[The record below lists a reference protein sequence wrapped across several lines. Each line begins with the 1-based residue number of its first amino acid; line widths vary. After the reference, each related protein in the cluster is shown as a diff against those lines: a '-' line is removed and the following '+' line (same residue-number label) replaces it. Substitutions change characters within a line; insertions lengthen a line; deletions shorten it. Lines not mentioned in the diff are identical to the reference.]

1 MGYRSEVAYGVK
13 VDDIIWSDQATEEE
27 KNLSADGLFL
37 LMLTEMQ
44 SDEVAGK
51 CFDDTYEINVHLTV
65 NKEARTIVFEP
76 RDTLKWYDNYE
87 DVKAHERL
95 YEMMVE
101 YAELYDSKQGMEN
114 PVSCSLIRIGED
126 IDDLEERGA
135 GYDPWSIMNVTRGID
150 IHI

>member
-1 MGYRSEVAYGVK
+1 MGYRSEVAYGIK

-44 SDEVAGK
+44 GDEIAKK
-51 CFDDTYEINVHLTV
+51 CFDNTYEINQYLTI
-65 NKEARTIVFEP
+65 NKEARTILFYA
-76 RDTLKWYDNYE
+76 DSLKWYDSYE

-95 YEMMVE
+95 YQIMEE
-101 YAELYDSKQGMEN
+101 YASLYDSKQGMEN
-114 PVSCSLIRIGED
+114 PVSCSYTRIGEEVGD
-126 IDDLEERGA
+126 IDERGG
-135 GYDPWSIMNVTRGID
+135 GYDPWSIMSVYTGID